1 MSEIRRKNGT
11 AVHDITLT
19 NGVKVS
25 LVEMEG
31 AIYLEMH
38 DPDPITFV
46 KISFPIFVSNICLFI
61 LPNRNSISV
70 FNLFLFSL
78 NICAVDAK
86 IISIFFFKK
95 Q

>member
-1 MSEIRRKNGT
+1 MSEIGSKDGV

-38 DPDPITFV
+38 DPDPITFA
-46 KISFPIFVSNICLFI
+46 KIANSGVNKYSIGLTKDQLDRLLYSSNI
-61 LPNRNSISV
+61 SAS
-70 FNLFLFSL
+70 
-78 NICAVDAK
+78 
-86 IISIFFFKK
+86 
-95 Q
+95 

>member
-1 MSEIRRKNGT
+1 MSEVRSKDGV

-38 DPDPITFV
+38 DPEPITFV
-46 KISFPIFVSNICLFI
+46 KISSSGVGKYSTGLTEDQ
-61 LPNRNSISV
+61 LDRLLHNSVISA
-70 FNLFLFSL
+70 S
-78 NICAVDAK
+78 
-86 IISIFFFKK
+86 
-95 Q
+95 

>member
-46 KISFPIFVSNICLFI
+46 KISRSKTETYSVGLTEDQLDRLLYS
-61 LPNRNSISV
+61 RAISA
-70 FNLFLFSL
+70 S
-78 NICAVDAK
+78 
-86 IISIFFFKK
+86 
-95 Q
+95 